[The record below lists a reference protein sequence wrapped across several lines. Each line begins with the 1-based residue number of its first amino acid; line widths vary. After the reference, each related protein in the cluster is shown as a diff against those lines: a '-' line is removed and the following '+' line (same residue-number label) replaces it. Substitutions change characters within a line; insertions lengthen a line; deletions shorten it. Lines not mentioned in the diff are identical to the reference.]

1 MARFSFGGG
10 DYSGLF
16 ADLYQQQEN
25 EAKRQAAETKA
36 QQAADDQDAYD
47 QWKNGLTSD
56 EEWLAYIARRRDE
69 TVAEPKEH
77 EKWVKLERQY
87 TRSIADNSAQLDYEA
102 GRISA
107 SQYIA
112 YQQGVLTELDPG
124 SEVYRERAAV
134 VQQLQDA
141 AAQRD
146 VSTRAQE
153 VLDGIAMGK
162 NTTKD
167 LLKVYRDGL
176 AVIRPGSELYKQVQ
190 SEIVKVEAQ
199 IRDDGARAALE
210 KIQYDFSS
218 NKLKGKDAG
227 ARIRAIAE
235 QFYKNDPT
243 KYYQVLQSAIGFE
256 KYPGLYGAGTGGGGG
271 SAVAKHVDTLK
282 ANIERLDNITR
293 QYLQSGGQ
301 GAGVDPMTGAPI
313 DFDDPSVINAIQQQ
327 GLKWYDQLKATY
339 LADGKKSQAQN
350 VATAKTQFI
359 LDRVQPINTIPKIE
373 QGQNLIEA
381 ANKRLDAASQSNDP
395 SAVLDE
401 ARRIG
406 TEFLKWT
413 DRMSQTLVPHQGGG
427 EGGLIPSGQARSLQS
442 QPEAD
447 FLAEMRARG
456 QAYIDLAKPG
466 LTEAEANST
475 FDLLNKATGK
485 YFPDAL
491 TKEGFTLVASNNQ
504 MAEGLKTGNAT
515 YVVTPDGFQVVGY
528 VERILPALDANGQMV
543 MRSDRVVDISSVKG
557 AQTGAEFQD
566 AIIDVNGKA
575 TKVQAMVV
583 PLSQTAY
590 SVWVSQVT
598 DEGLGL
604 KKGQIVNSE
613 VVRNLSGGR
622 GGNRWEALVAR
633 GAVAEQ
639 PYDFGWQVMVIPEY
653 TDNGKMYA
661 KQVWVG
667 DSNTGTWWQGA
678 SPVNF
683 VHLLSDGTVEVKDGQ
698 PVVNWKAYG
707 NASYLPVPMSGSDK
721 KGANA
726 LVASGVINTQGIK
739 VLNGQGQFVDA
750 PPNYFNGAYYDP
762 KFDRIDPYDKSGLR
776 TFWDN
781 AARLARSED
790 LKKIDQE
797 RQLRGR
803 PAPVP
808 PSSFG
813 PVLDRVEQL
822 ARQFGINT
830 GPAQQTVRPQTG
842 QPFVPSPTT
851 VSTVPRISAP
861 IPGPTRI
868 YEPVTA
874 PGSLPTLAPSALPLS
889 IPSTPIPKGMNP
901 LYEPAPLALT
911 TTTTVKK
918 PVPLTTTTKPRI
930 L

>member
-25 EAKRQAAETKA
+25 EAKRLEAETKA

-124 SEVYRERAAV
+124 SEAYRERAAS

-153 VLDGIAMGK
+153 VLDGIAMGR

-167 LLKVYRDGL
+167 LLTVYRDGL
-176 AVIRPGSELYKQVQ
+176 KVIRPGSDLYKQVQ

-235 QFYKNDPT
+235 QYYKNDPT

-301 GAGVDPMTGAPI
+301 GAGVDPMTGNPI
-313 DFDDPSVINAIQQQ
+313 DFDDPAVINSIQQQ

-359 LDRVQPINTIPKIE
+359 LDRVQPINTIPRIE
-373 QGQNLIEA
+373 QGQHLIEA
-381 ANKRLDAASQSNDP
+381 ANKRLDAASDSNDP
-395 SAVLDE
+395 SAVLQE
-401 ARRIG
+401 ARKIG
-406 TEFLKWT
+406 TEFLTWT
-413 DRMSQTLVPHQGGG
+413 DRMSQTLTVTHVGRG
-427 EGGLIPSGQARSLQS
+427 EAGAGLVPSGQARSAQS
-442 QPEAD
+442 LPEAD

-456 QAYIDLAKPG
+456 EAYIELAKPG
-466 LTEAEANST
+466 LTEAQANSIFAT
-475 FDLLNKATGK
+475 LNDATGK
-485 YFPDAL
+485 FSDKVSADPANDL
-491 TKEGFTLVASNNQ
+491 TKDFGLVASSNLL
-504 MAEGLKTGNAT
+504 AEGLKTGQMT
-515 YVVTPDGFQVVGY
+515 YVVTKDGFQVVGY
-528 VERILPALDANGQMV
+528 VDELLPAIDPPTGQWV
-543 MRSDRVVDISSVKG
+543 GMRSDRVVDILAVKG
-557 AQTGAEFQD
+557 AQKGDELQD
-566 AIIDVNGKA
+566 V
-575 TKVQAMVV
+575 
-583 PLSQTAY
+583 
-590 SVWVSQVT
+590 
-598 DEGLGL
+598 
-604 KKGQIVNSE
+604 
-613 VVRNLSGGR
+613 
-622 GGNRWEALVAR
+622 
-633 GAVAEQ
+633 
-639 PYDFGWQVMVIPEY
+639 
-653 TDNGKMYA
+653 
-661 KQVWVG
+661 
-667 DSNTGTWWQGA
+667 
-678 SPVNF
+678 
-683 VHLLSDGTVEVKDGQ
+683 
-698 PVVNWKAYG
+698 
-707 NASYLPVPMSGSDK
+707 
-721 KGANA
+721 
-726 LVASGVINTQGIK
+726 
-739 VLNGQGQFVDA
+739 
-750 PPNYFNGAYYDP
+750 
-762 KFDRIDPYDKSGLR
+762 
-776 TFWDN
+776 
-781 AARLARSED
+781 
-790 LKKIDQE
+790 
-797 RQLRGR
+797 
-803 PAPVP
+803 
-808 PSSFG
+808 
-813 PVLDRVEQL
+813 
-822 ARQFGINT
+822 
-830 GPAQQTVRPQTG
+830 
-842 QPFVPSPTT
+842 
-851 VSTVPRISAP
+851 
-861 IPGPTRI
+861 
-868 YEPVTA
+868 
-874 PGSLPTLAPSALPLS
+874 
-889 IPSTPIPKGMNP
+889 
-901 LYEPAPLALT
+901 
-911 TTTTVKK
+911 
-918 PVPLTTTTKPRI
+918 
-930 L
+930 

>member
-16 ADLYQQQEN
+16 ADLYQQPEN
-25 EAKRQAAETKA
+25 EAKRLEPETKP

-124 SEVYRERAAV
+124 SEAYRERAAS

-218 NKLKGKDAG
+218 NKLKGKAAG
-227 ARIRAIAE
+227 AAIRAIAE

-243 KYYQVLQSAIGFE
+243 KYYQVLQSALQFE

-282 ANIERLDNITR
+282 AKIERLDNITR
-293 QYLQSGGQ
+293 QYLQSGGR
-301 GAGVDPMTGAPI
+301 GAGVDPMTGNPI

-339 LADGKKSQAQN
+339 LADGKKNQAQS
-350 VATAKTQFI
+350 VATAKRKFI

-381 ANKRLDAASQSNDP
+381 AGKRLDAASQSNDP
-395 SAVLDE
+395 TAVLIE
-401 ARRIG
+401 SRRIG
-406 TEFLKWT
+406 QEFLTWT
-413 DRMSQTLVPHQGGG
+413 DQMSQTLTVTHVGRGADG
-427 EGGLIPSGQARSLQS
+427 SGLVPSGQARSAQS
-442 QPEAD
+442 LPEAA

-456 QAYIDLAKPG
+456 QAYIDLARPG
-466 LTEAEANST
+466 MTEAEAKST
-475 FDLLNKATGK
+475 LDLLDKATGR

-491 TKEGFTLVASNNQ
+491 TKEGFEFVASNNQ
-504 MAEGLKTGNAT
+504 MAEGLKIGKAT
-515 YVVTPDGFQVVGY
+515 YVVTPAGIQVVGY
-528 VERILPALDANGQMV
+528 VEGLFPALVKPGEMSAATDRVIDLNAVQGWREGGQLRDIIIDLNGQAILAKAMA
-543 MRSDRVVDISSVKG
+543 MPLQQSAYLAWYAQADDKARGFEKG
-557 AQTGAEFQD
+557 K
-566 AIIDVNGKA
+566 IIDS
-575 TKVQAMVV
+575 TLVQK
-583 PLSQTAY
+583 Y
-590 SVWVSQVT
+590 SKDWASFVS
-598 DEGLGL
+598 
-604 KKGQIVNSE
+604 
-613 VVRNLSGGR
+613 
-622 GGNRWEALVAR
+622 R
-633 GAVAEQ
+633 GAVELG
-639 PYDFGWQVMVIPEY
+639 PVSFGWETLVIPEY
-653 TDNGKMYA
+653 TDNGKTYA
-661 KQVWVG
+661 EQTWIG
-667 DSNTGTWWQGA
+667 DPGTGTWWQGR
-678 SPVNF
+678 PPINF
-683 VHLLSDGTVEVKDGQ
+683 VHITDDGTVEIKDGL
-698 PVVNWKAYG
+698 PANPNWKAYG
-707 NASYLPVPMSGSDK
+707 TASSVPVPMSGSDL

-726 LVASGVINTQGIK
+726 LVASGVISTQGIK

-762 KFDRIDPYDKSGLR
+762 KFDRIDPYDKSELR

-842 QPFVPSPTT
+842 QPFVTSPTKT

-861 IPGPTRI
+861 IPSPTRI

-874 PGSLPTLAPSALPLS
+874 PGALPGVTSSAAPLSLPSP
-889 IPSTPIPKGMNP
+889 PIPKGMNP

-911 TTTTVKK
+911 TTTTVKR
-918 PVPLTTTTKPRI
+918 PVPLVTTKPRI